1 MGRSDLAMTPLEK
14 GLKLLLEQRPDIKT
28 KIPTAE
34 ELTAYISWMAAEYG
48 ANSPSLESLPV
59 YIGDETQSKLAERVL
74 KNPTDKQAL
83 EQLATGYG
91 KQSERRYILQSHDI
105 SLGRMLRYMPGQW
118 HTSDYFEIYY
128 APCGECP
135 IHFENEVVTLARGAV
150 LITAPNV
157 LHASPCYADDA
168 ILHYFMVRASTFEQV
183 FWSQLPEGSLLA
195 SFFRKSLSGEGGA
208 SWLFF
213 DTEEDN
219 ELLEL
224 TDRMHREFR
233 EAGSYSPQLLNTL
246 MTEFFI
252 LTLKRYESSARLSRT
267 EEFYWKHEYSA
278 ILSYIQQHFT
288 EAGIED
294 VAQEFHY
301 STRQISRVVKSCF
314 DLSYAQLV
322 LKLKME
328 KASALLTQGDI
339 SVTEVGELVGYAD
352 TSSFCRAF
360 SRYYGTTPRAHVER
374 PVF

>member
-1 MGRSDLAMTPLEK
+1 MGNSDWNMTPLEER
-14 GLKLLLEQRPDIKT
+14 LKLLLDQRPDMKAR
-28 KIPTAE
+28 IPTAE
-34 ELTAYISWMAAEYG
+34 ELTDYIAWMAQEYG

-59 YIGDETQSKLAERVL
+59 YIGDETQTELAARVL
-74 KNPTDKQAL
+74 KNPMDKQAL
-83 EQLATGYG
+83 HQLSTGYG
-91 KQSERRYILQSHDI
+91 MQSERRYILQSHDI

-128 APCGECP
+128 APFGECP

-168 ILHYFMVRASTFEQV
+168 ILHYFMVRASTFDQV
-183 FWSQLPEGSLLA
+183 FWSQLPESSLLA
-195 SFFRKSLSGEGGA
+195 SFFRKSLSGETGA
-208 SWLFF
+208 FWLFF
-213 DTEEDN
+213 DTAEDMD
-219 ELLEL
+219 LLQL
-224 TDRMHREFR
+224 TEKMSVEFR
-233 EAGSYSPQLLNTL
+233 EAGSYCPQMLNAL

-252 LTLKRYESSARLSRT
+252 LMLKRYESSARLPRT
-267 EEFYWKHEYSA
+267 EDFFWKHEYSA

-288 EAGIED
+288 EAGIVD
-294 VAQEFHY
+294 MAKEFHY

-328 KASALLTQGDI
+328 RAAVLLTQSGI
-339 SVTEVGELVGYAD
+339 SVAEVGELVGYAD

-360 SRYYGTTPRAHVER
+360 SRYYGYTPKEIKTNMMR
-374 PVF
+374 

>member
-1 MGRSDLAMTPLEK
+1 MGRSDLAMTPLEE
-14 GLKLLLEQRPDIKT
+14 GLKRLLDQRPDMKA
-28 KIPTAE
+28 KIPTAQ
-34 ELTAYISWMAAEYG
+34 ELTAYISWMAQKYG

-59 YIGDETQSKLAERVL
+59 YIGDKAQTELAARVL
-74 KNPTDKQAL
+74 KNPRDKQAL
-83 EQLATGYG
+83 QQLSTGYG
-91 KQSERRYILQSHDI
+91 MQSERRYILQSHDI

-135 IHFENEVVTLARGAV
+135 IHFENEVVPLSRGAV

-168 ILHYFMVRASTFEQV
+168 ILHYFMVRASTFDQV
-183 FWSQLPEGSLLA
+183 FWSQLPESSLLA
-195 SFFRKSLSGEGGA
+195 SFFRKSLSGESGA

-213 DTEEDN
+213 DTEEDG
-219 ELLEL
+219 ELLAL

-233 EAGSYSPQLLNTL
+233 EAGSYSPQLLNAL

-252 LTLKRYESSARLSRT
+252 LTLKRYESSARLPRT
-267 EEFYWKHEYSA
+267 GDFYWKHEYSA

-288 EAGIED
+288 EAGIDD
-294 VAQEFHY
+294 VARAFHY

-328 KASALLTQGDI
+328 RAAALLTQGGA
-339 SVTEVGELVGYAD
+339 SVSEIGELVGYAD

-360 SRYYGTTPRAHVER
+360 SRYHGTTPGAYTQR
-374 PVF
+374 PAF